1 MRLPS
6 AQEFKHWQ
14 WIALQEIFCDD
25 GSFCKALEYIH
36 TSDQEYL
43 KSKII

>member
-6 AQEFKHWQ
+6 AHEFRHWH
-14 WIALQEIFCDD
+14 ALEEIFCDD
-25 GSFCKALEYIH
+25 GSLCEALEYIH
-36 TSDQEYL
+36 TNDQEYL